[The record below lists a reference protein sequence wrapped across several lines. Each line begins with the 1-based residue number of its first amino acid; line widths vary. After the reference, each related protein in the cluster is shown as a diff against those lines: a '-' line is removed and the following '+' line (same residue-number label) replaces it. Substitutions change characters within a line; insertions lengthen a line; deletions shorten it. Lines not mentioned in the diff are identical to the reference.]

1 MYHIVFNANDDYI
14 KYLAVLCHS
23 IVKNAAHNN
32 IIETMGA
39 TFHSLKS
46 PQSISP
52 NYGKR

>member
-32 IIETMGA
+32 IIETMGGA
-39 TFHSLKS
+39 NSHSLTLN
-46 PQSISP
+46 Q
-52 NYGKR
+52 

>member
-32 IIETMGA
+32 IIETMGGGGQ
-39 TFHSLKS
+39 TLIRSHSINKLL
-46 PQSISP
+46 
-52 NYGKR
+52 